1 MYSVMSHKFAYFPI
15 QIKLY
20 VLMLL
25 FSLPLMV
32 EAVNSGDTT
41 SVVTKQMGDSLY
53 VKGEYQEAASVYESL
68 IEDKGH
74 SSQLYY
80 NIGNCYY
87 KLGNVY
93 KSILNYERALKLS
106 PGDSDIRENLALAR
120 GKTVDK
126 VTPPSEMFFVTW
138 WRNITMMMSVDS
150 WAVFALVCFII
161 SLVGVLAY
169 ILLSNITIRKI
180 GVYMALI
187 FVVIT
192 IISNLAAMS
201 LRSQTLERLYAIV
214 SVPVRTVKSSPSES
228 STDLFVIHEG
238 AKVEI
243 LDNSFSGWCE
253 IKLEEGKIGWI
264 PTDLI
269 EII

>member
-1 MYSVMSHKFAYFPI
+1 M
-15 QIKLY
+15 
-20 VLMLL
+20 
-25 FSLPLMV
+25 
-32 EAVNSGDTT
+32 
-41 SVVTKQMGDSLY
+41 
-53 VKGEYQEAASVYESL
+53 
-68 IEDKGH
+68 
-74 SSQLYY
+74 
-80 NIGNCYY
+80 
-87 KLGNVY
+87 
-93 KSILNYERALKLS
+93 
-106 PGDSDIRENLALAR
+106 AR

-214 SVPVRTVKSSPSES
+214 SVLTE
-228 STDLFVIHEG
+228 STDNIM
-238 AKVEI
+238 
-243 LDNSFSGWCE
+243 
-253 IKLEEGKIGWI
+253 
-264 PTDLI
+264 
-269 EII
+269 